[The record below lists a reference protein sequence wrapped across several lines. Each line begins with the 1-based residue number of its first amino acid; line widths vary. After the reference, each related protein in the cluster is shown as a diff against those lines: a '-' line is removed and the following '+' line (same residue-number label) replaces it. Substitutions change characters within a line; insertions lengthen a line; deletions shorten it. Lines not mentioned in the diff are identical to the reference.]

1 MDFNSLVNGNPFYVL
16 RRGEKPILEVGIVKS
31 KTQPRA
37 KFPTQ
42 TPNIMTGLQMQ
53 QVVDVVA
60 TINGKDETFSEVP
73 INVEIAARGN
83 DTFSGSREAML
94 QAVDAMLQT
103 SKKAIEQVPYH
114 KSVISETEK
123 MLEVLGFTPER
134 AAEQFGFLLEAFR
147 YGVPP
152 HAGLAYGLDRLA
164 MLMTGSSS
172 IRDVIAFYPF
182 LCNLFQGK
190 AMSYVCI
197 LQFMSQAIPH
207 CHNTT

>member
-1 MDFNSLVNGNPFYVL
+1 MDFNSLVNGNPIYVL

-42 TPNIMTGLQMQ
+42 TPNIMTGMQMQ

-60 TINGKDETFSEVP
+60 TINGKDETFNEVP

-123 MLEVLGFTPER
+123 MLEVLNPQY
-134 AAEQFGFLLEAFR
+134 AENKQNARVIQSLQEKQKAQD
-147 YGVPP
+147 
-152 HAGLAYGLDRLA
+152 AQLAELKA
-164 MLMTGSSS
+164 QNSEMLNILRQLNGSSGS
-172 IRDVIAFYPF
+172 PSK
-182 LCNLFQGK
+182 G
-190 AMSYVCI
+190 
-197 LQFMSQAIPH
+197 
-207 CHNTT
+207 

>member
-37 KFPTQ
+37 KFQTQ
-42 TPNIMTGLQMQ
+42 TPNIMTGMQMQ

-123 MLEVLGFTPER
+123 MLEVLNPQY
-134 AAEQFGFLLEAFR
+134 AENKQNPRVIQSLQEKQKAQD
-147 YGVPP
+147 
-152 HAGLAYGLDRLA
+152 AQLAELKA
-164 MLMTGSSS
+164 QNSEMLNILRQLNGSPSK
-172 IRDVIAFYPF
+172 
-182 LCNLFQGK
+182 G
-190 AMSYVCI
+190 
-197 LQFMSQAIPH
+197 
-207 CHNTT
+207 